1 MFEYDD
7 PVLPQPSILR
17 MNSSSH
23 QGYVKLNCIHKNMVS
38 TPERKFTVSFIKVIP
53 LMMYREIIGVYRKTY
68 MKYINTLCERIYIY
82 GACWMLNVLVLYSV
96 KLEG

>member
-1 MFEYDD
+1 
-7 PVLPQPSILR
+7 
-17 MNSSSH
+17 
-23 QGYVKLNCIHKNMVS
+23 
-38 TPERKFTVSFIKVIP
+38 
-53 LMMYREIIGVYRKTY
+53 MMYREIIGVYRKTY